1 MTEGLR
7 IRIVD
12 PDDDYL
18 GIEIQVS
25 NGRFA
30 GSTRIFAGLEQLT
43 EFSAKIAGFPTNPD
57 DERIY
62 EFGSRESKIAGGYG
76 RMRFHCIDHKGH
88 AAIEVILEDDDKYY
102 SAASAP
108 EPSSGSCRY
117 RPLHQTVAGIAKG
130 TLRRSRTSIVGLTA
144 CYAVF
149 SIECSEPD
157 NSAGTAGVRAHI
169 QEVWI

>member
-30 GSTRIFAGLEQLT
+30 GSTRIFAGLQELT
-43 EFSAKIAGFPTNPD
+43 EFSAKIAGFPANPD

-62 EFGSRESKIAGGYG
+62 EFGSREPQTAEGTGG
-76 RMRFHCIDHKGH
+76 CI
-88 AAIEVILEDDDKYY
+88 
-102 SAASAP
+102 S
-108 EPSSGSCRY
+108 
-117 RPLHQTVAGIAKG
+117 TVSTVQAMPQ
-130 TLRRSRTSIVGLTA
+130 SR
-144 CYAVF
+144 
-149 SIECSEPD
+149 
-157 NSAGTAGVRAHI
+157 
-169 QEVWI
+169 

>member
-43 EFSAKIAGFPTNPD
+43 EFSAKIAGFPTHPD

-102 SAASAP
+102 SAASARLSLQV
-108 EPSSGSCRY
+108 EAADIDRFIKRLRELQKERSGEAVLSSS
-117 RPLHQTVAGIAKG
+117 V
-130 TLRRSRTSIVGLTA
+130 
-144 CYAVF
+144 
-149 SIECSEPD
+149 
-157 NSAGTAGVRAHI
+157 
-169 QEVWI
+169 

>member
-12 PDDDYL
+12 PGDDYL

-62 EFGSRESKIAGGYG
+62 ESGSRESKIAGGYG

-102 SAASAP
+102 SAASARLSLQL
-108 EPSSGSCRY
+108 EAADIDRFIKRLRELQKERSGEAVLSSS
-117 RPLHQTVAGIAKG
+117 V
-130 TLRRSRTSIVGLTA
+130 
-144 CYAVF
+144 
-149 SIECSEPD
+149 
-157 NSAGTAGVRAHI
+157 
-169 QEVWI
+169 